1 MMNQLSKNILKASFL
16 CPLIFA
22 AVASAQ
28 TPSQISGRVT
38 DKRGD
43 AVSNARVVAVAD
55 NQTRGETSADGA
67 GQFTL
72 ALPPGDYELRVSADG
87 FSVSRQR
94 VSLNSPQA
102 IVNVTLEPA
111 AVAETVTVTPARTG
125 LRLSAAPASVSV
137 FDAKDVSN
145 AAAQTFDDLLRQA
158 PGFSVFR
165 RSSSVV
171 ANPTTLGVSL
181 RGAGAS
187 GASRTLVLSDG
198 VPLNDA
204 FGGWVYWDRVP
215 HAAIDRIEVLRG
227 GGSDLY
233 GADAVGGVVQIL
245 TFRPGRATARALVE
259 GGNLHTARVSLFGGG
274 RHRGW
279 SYSGAGQWF
288 TTEGYIVVAE
298 DERGAIE

>member
-1 MMNQLSKNILKASFL
+1 MNQLSKNILKASFL
-16 CPLIFA
+16 FQFIFA
-22 AVASAQ
+22 AVAFSQ

-43 AVSNARVVAVAD
+43 AVGAARVVAIAD
-55 NQTRGETSADGA
+55 NQTKGETSADGA

-87 FSVSRQR
+87 FSDSRRR
-94 VSLNSPQA
+94 VSMNSPQA
-102 IVNVTLEPA
+102 TVNVTLEPA
-111 AVAETVTVTPARTG
+111 AVTEAVTVTPARAE

-158 PGFSVFR
+158 PGFSIFR

-171 ANPTTLGVSL
+171 ANPTTQGVSL

-198 VPLNDA
+198 IPLNDA

-215 HAAIDRIEVLRG
+215 RAAVDRVEIVRG
-227 GGSDLY
+227 GSSDLY
-233 GADAVGGVVQIL
+233 GSDALSGVINVLTRPSNRVVNAEASYGTRDTSDVTFFAADKWKRFSAAI
-245 TFRPGRATARALVE
+245 
-259 GGNLHTARVSLFGGG
+259 
-274 RHRGW
+274 
-279 SYSGAGQWF
+279 SG
-288 TTEGYIVVAE
+288 E
-298 DERGAIE
+298 